1 MRSIRILLRFTIGM
15 KSDKMSWTV
24 VSSKKLFLM
33 TGVLLGNKAKKEN
46 HQMSDIIPTR
56 EDAYNLFKK
65 YNKNESLIKHAL
77 AVEAVMRHFAC
88 LFEEDEEKWA
98 AIGLVHDIDYEMYP
112 DQHCIKAYEI
122 LKERGW
128 PDDYIHAVQ
137 SHGWKICTDVEPK
150 HKMEKTLY
158 AIDELTGLI
167 AATVYMRPDKSIKD
181 LEVNSVKKKFKQ
193 KNFAAGVNRQV
204 IEEGALLIE
213 MDLDLLIGET
223 IKGLQKVAKDIGL

>member
-1 MRSIRILLRFTIGM
+1 
-15 KSDKMSWTV
+15 MSWTV
-24 VSSKKLFLM
+24 VSLKKLFLT
-33 TGVLLGNKAKKEN
+33 TGVLMGNKAEKEN
-46 HQMSDIIPTR
+46 HQMPDIILSR
-56 EDAYNLFKK
+56 EDALNLFIK
-65 YNKNESLIKHAL
+65 YNKNESLLRHAL
-77 AVEAVMRHFAC
+77 AVEAGMRHFAY
-88 LFEEDEEKWA
+88 LFGEDEEKWA
-98 AIGLVHDIDYEMYP
+98 LIGLVHDIDYEMYP

-122 LKERGW
+122 LNEYGW

-137 SHGWKICTDVEPK
+137 SHGWKICIDVEPE

-204 IEEGALLIE
+204 IEDGASLLG
-213 MDLDLLIGET
+213 MDLDLLIAET
-223 IKGLQKVAKDIGL
+223 IKGMKKVAKDIGL

>member
-1 MRSIRILLRFTIGM
+1 
-15 KSDKMSWTV
+15 
-24 VSSKKLFLM
+24 
-33 TGVLLGNKAKKEN
+33 
-46 HQMSDIIPTR
+46 
-56 EDAYNLFKK
+56 
-65 YNKNESLIKHAL
+65 
-77 AVEAVMRHFAC
+77 
-88 LFEEDEEKWA
+88 
-98 AIGLVHDIDYEMYP
+98 MYP

-122 LKERGW
+122 LNEYGW

-137 SHGWKICTDVEPK
+137 SHGWKICIDVEPE

-204 IEEGALLIE
+204 IEDGASLLG
-213 MDLDLLIGET
+213 MDLDLLIAET
-223 IKGLQKVAKDIGL
+223 IKGMKKVAKDIGL